1 MQELISEL
9 FDSIF
14 IKIPLGLRIAGVIDI
29 ISFFLT
35 ALSKKRINEINTEI
49 CDETRYLENN
59 YYQIQLSFELLLFIL
74 SIINLVFFSF
84 FFYYTKRNNE
94 DFSYNVSFLLLS
106 IKQSNLIIYIKFL
119 VLFFI

>member
-29 ISFFLT
+29 ISFFFT
-35 ALSKKRINEINTEI
+35 ALSKERINEINTEI

-59 YYQIQLSFELLLFIL
+59 QNFI
-74 SIINLVFFSF
+74 I
-84 FFYYTKRNNE
+84 
-94 DFSYNVSFLLLS
+94 
-106 IKQSNLIIYIKFL
+106 LIILLNIFK
-119 VLFFI
+119 I

>member
-49 CDETRYLENN
+49 CDETSYIEDN
-59 YYQIQLSFELLLFIL
+59 YYQIQLSF
-74 SIINLVFFSF
+74 
-84 FFYYTKRNNE
+84 
-94 DFSYNVSFLLLS
+94 
-106 IKQSNLIIYIKFL
+106 
-119 VLFFI
+119 